1 MKKLLIAFACVLSTL
16 CANAE
21 KGDMT
26 VGAHFY
32 DNPKFEEGNA
42 VGGGLSFRYS
52 FTDNLRGKLTAS
64 YLTISG
70 GSGIDASLDFQWAFM
85 LGEKFSI
92 YPTVGAGF
100 LKCDQV
106 SISNATF
113 LFGSGAEYHINEHW
127 GIGLEARAQVIM
139 GDNGVGYPIT
149 LGVTYTF

>member
-32 DNPKFEEGNA
+32 DNPKIENNA

-52 FTDNLRGKLTAS
+52 FTDHLRGKLSAS
-64 YLTISG
+64 YLTVSG
-70 GSGIDASLDFQWAFM
+70 ESGVDASLDFQWAFM
-85 LGEKFSI
+85 LGENFSL
-92 YPTVGAGF
+92 YPTIGAG
-100 LKCDQV
+100 LLNCGE
-106 SISNATF
+106 ISNATI
-113 LFGSGAEYHINEHW
+113 LFGAGAEYHINEHW
-127 GIGLEARAQVIM
+127 GIGFEARAQVVT